1 MNSRVSWTRWDSCP
15 SRPFGLRPLLRAQF
29 FKAAN
34 WGRIAN
40 GQRADLVLLEG
51 NPLDDI
57 RMTRRIRSV
66 VLDGKYYDRS
76 TLDTLLRFGANR

>member
-1 MNSRVSWTRWDSCP
+1 
-15 SRPFGLRPLLRAQF
+15 
-29 FKAAN
+29 
-34 WGRIAN
+34 
-40 GQRADLVLLEG
+40 VLLEG

-76 TLDTLLRFGANR
+76 TLDTLLRFGAKR